1 MPAHLRIHR
10 LIMETEKRMT
20 SEITLGK
27 RLRHSFSKSTV
38 LGPLAVLLVIILL
51 FSIFVPNFPTFRTIS
66 GIINAITLTGTL
78 TVGVTMLMIS
88 GEFDLSVGSIM
99 ATGGYIYGTLCMNH
113 QPVLGF
119 ALALLI
125 PALLGMVNGLI
136 LIWTGIPSFIVTLGT
151 KYLYRGLLW
160 VITAGTMLQTIDRLP
175 IYNLFNG
182 RLDVVNNILPNA
194 NFRSSLL
201 WLLAL
206 VVFFEFILV
215 RTSFGNHTYAVGGNQ
230 GAALGQGVNVRLV
243 KVVNFI
249 ITGFLAGFSGVLLFS
264 QFYTVRVASGDGLE
278 LSAIAAAVVGGTL
291 ITGGA
296 GSIWGALVGAL
307 IISTLRTG
315 VVLMNIPFIP
325 ADNFEAIVGVTII
338 AAAILNNYLRGQSS

>member
-1 MPAHLRIHR
+1 MIAQ
-10 LIMETEKRMT
+10 
-20 SEITLGK
+20 ITWTK
-27 RLRHSFSKSTV
+27 KLRHAFSGSTV
-38 LGPLAVLLVIILL
+38 LGPLVVLIVILVL
-51 FSIFVPNFPTFRTIS
+51 FSLFVPNFLSFRSIT
-66 GIINAITLTGTL
+66 GIINAITLTGML
-78 TVGVTMLMIS
+78 AVGVTMLMIS

-99 ATGGYIYGTLCMNH
+99 AVGGYLYAGLTMAD

-119 ALALLI
+119 ILALLV
-125 PALLGMVNGLI
+125 PALLGLVNGLI

-160 VITAGTMLQTIDRLP
+160 LITAGTMLQTIEKLP

-182 RLDVVNNILPNA
+182 RLDVLNQFLPGA
-194 NFRSSLL
+194 NFRSALL
-201 WLLAL
+201 WLLLL
-206 VVFFEFILV
+206 VMFFQFILV
-215 RTSFGNHTYAVGGNQ
+215 RTRYGNHVFAVGGNQ
-230 GAALGQGVNVRLV
+230 GAALGQGVNVKFV
-243 KVVNFI
+243 KVMNFI
-249 ITGFLAGFSGVLLFS
+249 ITGTIAGFTGILLFS

-296 GSIWGALVGAL
+296 GSIWGGLIGAL

-315 VVLMNIPFIP
+315 VVLMNLPYIP
-325 ADNFEAIVGVTII
+325 ADNFEAIIGVTII

>member
-1 MPAHLRIHR
+1 MILEEPWRKKLAR
-10 LIMETEKRMT
+10 
-20 SEITLGK
+20 
-27 RLRHSFSKSTV
+27 SFSMSTA
-38 LGPLAVLLVIILL
+38 LGPLVVLIIIFLL
-51 FSIFVPNFPTFRTIS
+51 FSATVPNFLTFRSVT

-99 ATGGYIYGTLCMNH
+99 AVGGYIYGALTMAQ
-113 QPVLGF
+113 QPALGLI
-119 ALALLI
+119 LALVV

-136 LIWTGIPSFIVTLGT
+136 LVWTGIPSFIVTLGT
-151 KYLYRGLLW
+151 KYLFRGLLW
-160 VITAGTMLQTIDRLP
+160 VVTAGTMLQTIDRP
-175 IYNLFNG
+175 MIYNLFNG
-182 RLDVVNNILPNA
+182 RLDVVNKFLTGA

-201 WLLAL
+201 WLLLL
-206 VVFFEFILV
+206 VAIFQFILV
-215 RTSFGNHTYAVGGNQ
+215 RTRFGNHVFAVGGNR
-230 GAALGQGVNVRLV
+230 GAALGQGVNVKFV
-243 KVVNFI
+243 KVMGFV
-249 ITGFLAGFSGVLLFS
+249 ITGALAGFTGILLFS

-307 IISTLRTG
+307 IISMLRTG
-315 VVLMNIPFIP
+315 VVLMDIPYIP
-325 ADNFEAIVGVTII
+325 ADNFEAIIGATII

>member
-1 MPAHLRIHR
+1 MI
-10 LIMETEKRMT
+10 
-20 SEITLGK
+20 SENSWSK
-27 RLRHSFSKSTV
+27 KLRHAFSGSTV
-38 LGPLAVLLVIILL
+38 LGPLVVLVIILVL
-51 FSIFVPNFPTFRTIS
+51 FSVFVPNFFSFRSIT

-78 TVGVTMLMIS
+78 AVGVTMLMIS
-88 GEFDLSVGSIM
+88 GEFDLSVGSMM
-99 ATGGYIYGTLCMNH
+99 AVGGYIYASLTMAH

-119 ALALLI
+119 ILALLI
-125 PALLGMVNGLI
+125 PALLGMFNGLI

-160 VITAGTMLQTIDRLP
+160 LITAGTMLQTIEKLP

-182 RLDVVNNILPNA
+182 RLDIANQFLHGA

-201 WLLAL
+201 WLLLL
-206 VVFFEFILV
+206 VIIFQFILV
-215 RTSFGNHTYAVGGNQ
+215 RTRFGNHVFAVGGNR
-230 GAALGQGVNVRLV
+230 GAALGQGVNVKFV
-243 KVVNFI
+243 KVMNFI
-249 ITGFLAGFSGVLLFS
+249 ITGTLAGFTGILLFS

-296 GSIWGALVGAL
+296 GSIWGGLIGAL

-315 VVLMNIPFIP
+315 VVLMDLPYIP
-325 ADNFEAIVGVTII
+325 ADNFEAIIGVTII
-338 AAAILNNYLRGQSS
+338 GAAILNNYLRGQSS